1 MKAMTVV
8 QFANWLN
15 VISSDMTEAKGGF
28 SATEDRTLNV
38 RLYKLTMWVLE
49 QAEKRGALNMRIRDF
64 MARCPATVRD
74 AARALVREAQGQLIA
89 LRAAAAKPAAAKAA
103 PAKKTVRKRKAA
115 HKKERTDLMS
125 DEDYAEM
132 LQRMDPFEAARIQ
145 REE

>member
-1 MKAMTVV
+1 MKAMTVT

-15 VISSDMTEAKGGF
+15 VISSDMTEAKGG
-28 SATEDRTLNV
+28 SPATEDRTLNV
-38 RLYKLTMWVLE
+38 RLYKLAMWVLE
-49 QAEKRGALNMRIRDF
+49 QAEKRDALNMHIRDF
-64 MARCPATVRD
+64 MTCCPATVRD
-74 AARALVREAQGQLIA
+74 AARALVREAQGQLKA
-89 LRAAAAKPAAAKAA
+89 LRANAAKPAAAKAA
-103 PAKKTVRKRKAA
+103 PAKKAVRKRKAA

>member
-1 MKAMTVV
+1 MKTMTVV

-38 RLYKLTMWVLE
+38 RLCKLAMWVLE
-49 QAEKRGALNMRIRDF
+49 QAEKRDALNMRIRDF

-74 AARALVREAQGQLIA
+74 AARALVRESQGQLKA

-103 PAKKTVRKRKAA
+103 PAKKAVRKRKAA
-115 HKKERTDLMS
+115 PKKERTDLMS
-125 DEDYAEM
+125 EESYAEM

>member
-15 VISSDMTEAKGGF
+15 MISSDMTEAKGGF
-28 SATEDRTLNV
+28 SATEDRPLNV
-38 RLYKLTMWVLE
+38 RLYKLAMWVLE

-74 AARALVREAQGQLIA
+74 AARALVREAQEQLKA
-89 LRAAAAKPAAAKAA
+89 LRATAAKPAAAKAA
-103 PAKKTVRKRKAA
+103 PAKKAVRKRKAA

>member
-1 MKAMTVV
+1 MKAMTVT

-15 VISSDMTEAKGGF
+15 VISSDMSELKGNPVN
-28 SATEDRTLNV
+28 EDRAINR
-38 RLYKLTMWVLE
+38 RLFKLGMWVLE
-49 QAEKRGALNMRIRDF
+49 QADQRDALNMSIADF

-74 AARALVREAQGQLIA
+74 AARALVREAQEQLKA

-103 PAKKTVRKRKAA
+103 PAKKAVRKRKAKA
-115 HKKERTDLMS
+115 ERTDLMS
-125 DEDYAEM
+125 AEDYAEM

>member
-15 VISSDMTEAKGGF
+15 VISSDMPEAKGGF
-28 SATEDRTLNV
+28 SATEDSTLNV
-38 RLYKLTMWVLE
+38 RLYKLAMWVLE

-74 AARALVREAQGQLIA
+74 AARALVREAQEQLKA
-89 LRAAAAKPAAAKAA
+89 LRAAAKPAAAKAA
-103 PAKKTVRKRKAA
+103 PAKKAV
-115 HKKERTDLMS
+115 
-125 DEDYAEM
+125 
-132 LQRMDPFEAARIQ
+132 RIQ

>member
-1 MKAMTVV
+1 MKAMTVI

-15 VISSDMTEAKGGF
+15 VISSDMSELKGRRVN
-28 SATEDRTLNV
+28 EDRTIHL
-38 RLYKLTMWVLE
+38 RLYKLAMWVLE
-49 QAEKRGALNMRIRDF
+49 QAEQRGALNMRIRDF

-74 AARALVREAQGQLIA
+74 AARALVREAQEQLKA
-89 LRAAAAKPAAAKAA
+89 LRAAAAKPVAAKAA
-103 PAKKTVRKRKAA
+103 PAKKATRKRKAA
-115 HKKERTDLMS
+115 PKTNPKNMS

>member
-8 QFANWLN
+8 QFANWIN
-15 VISSDMTEAKGGF
+15 AISSDMTEAKGGF
-28 SATEDRTLNV
+28 TADGERTLNV
-38 RLYKLTMWVLE
+38 RLYKLSTWVLE
-49 QAEKRGALNMRIRDF
+49 QAEQRGALNMRISDF

-74 AARALVREAQGQLIA
+74 AARALVREAQEQLKA

-103 PAKKTVRKRKAA
+103 PAEKAVRKRKAA
-115 HKKERTDLMS
+115 PKANPKNMS

-132 LQRMDPFEAARIQ
+132 LSKLDPFEAALIL

>member
-38 RLYKLTMWVLE
+38 RLYKLAMWVLE

-64 MARCPATVRD
+64 MARCPAAVRD
-74 AARALVREAQGQLIA
+74 AARALVREAQEQLKA
-89 LRAAAAKPAAAKAA
+89 LRATAKPAAAKKA
-103 PAKKTVRKRKAA
+103 VRKRKAA

-132 LQRMDPFEAARIQ
+132 LQRMDPSEAARIQ